1 MSRHHTLRA
10 GPETCHWGYFDA
22 GLRPVLTIASGDT
35 VSVDCVSGAPEV
47 MPGPPFEVLPEQQAI
62 HAKLTPLLGS
72 GHILTGPIALEGA
85 EPGDTLEIRIRA
97 IDLRQN
103 WGWTRIA
110 PLRGTIPEDFPTRKL
125 WHTAIDRQRGI
136 GTTPFGMEIPLA
148 PFFGVMG
155 VGPKPA
161 YGRVTTL
168 IPREF
173 GGNLDLKELVA
184 GTTLYLPIWTKGGLF
199 SVGDG
204 HGVQGDGEVCI
215 TALETALSGT
225 FELVLR
231 KDLRLDMPRAET
243 PTHHITM
250 GLDED
255 LDDAAK
261 QALRQMIKLLGELA
275 GLAPEDAYML
285 CSLGVDF
292 RVTQLVDGNK
302 GIHGMLAKSLLAQKL
317 GAGA

>member
-1 MSRHHTLRA
+1 MSTHHTLRA
-10 GPETCHWGYFDA
+10 GPDTCHWGYFDA
-22 GLRPVLTIASGDT
+22 ALKPVLAVASGDT
-35 VSVDCVSGAPEV
+35 VSVDCVSGAPDV
-47 MPGPPFEVLPEQQAI
+47 LPAPPLEVLPEHRAI
-62 HAKLTPLLGS
+62 HATLKPLLGS
-72 GHILTGPIALEGA
+72 GHILTGPIAIEGA
-85 EPGDTLEIRIRA
+85 EPGDTLEIRIRT
-97 IDLRQN
+97 IDFRQN

-110 PLRGTIPEDFPTRKL
+110 PLRGTIPEDFPMRKM
-125 WHTAIDRQRGI
+125 WHTAIDRQRGV

-155 VGPKPA
+155 VAPKPV
-161 YGRVTTL
+161 YGPVTTI

-204 HGVQGDGEVCI
+204 HGVQGDGEVCT

-225 FELVLR
+225 FELILR
-231 KDLRLDMPRAET
+231 KDLHLDMPRAET
-243 PTHHITM
+243 PSHHITL

-275 GLAPEDAYML
+275 GIAPEDAYML

-302 GIHGMLAKSLLAQKL
+302 GIHGMLAKSLLAQPPGGK
-317 GAGA
+317 A